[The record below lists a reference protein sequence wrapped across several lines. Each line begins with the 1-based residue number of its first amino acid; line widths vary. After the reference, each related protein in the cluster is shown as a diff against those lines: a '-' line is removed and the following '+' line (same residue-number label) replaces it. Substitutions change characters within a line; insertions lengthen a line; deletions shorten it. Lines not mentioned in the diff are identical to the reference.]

1 MRKIYSYLFLLILV
15 FGFVQ
20 CRKVQNNPKINRRVP
35 NTPKQQ
41 ELQIE
46 LLKEILSAKRDL
58 SMNQALENKRYKKYL
73 EEEEEKLSKKLNM
86 LNKEAI
92 MLKIESDSYYN
103 ELNLLNEKLDSYEQ
117 LRSLYPTVSD
127 TESRFIND
135 IKLDF
140 EQSIQYIFRY
150 ILAAFEDVLVRFDAW
165 ESGIKYQIN
174 LLRLDPDRR
183 VFIDFITSIW
193 NYFANLIQTV
203 VQRYG

>member
-1 MRKIYSYLFLLILV
+1 MK
-15 FGFVQ
+15 
-20 CRKVQNNPKINRRVP
+20 
-35 NTPKQQ
+35 
-41 ELQIE
+41 
-46 LLKEILSAKRDL
+46 
-58 SMNQALENKRYKKYL
+58 
-73 EEEEEKLSKKLNM
+73 
-86 LNKEAI
+86 
-92 MLKIESDSYYN
+92 ESDSYYN

-117 LRSLYPTVSD
+117 LRSLYPAVSD
-127 TESRFIND
+127 TESKFVND

-150 ILAAFEDVLVRFDAW
+150 ILAAFEDVFVRFDAW